1 MVSWLEVGV
10 SSLEMSMECG
20 VVSLYG
26 LCRSES
32 LGKRVGVVVK
42 WGLSFGAEIWGK
54 EVERWKEKVGLVVAQ
69 AMISNV
75 FVYVCT
81 YAYVC
86 VCVAPVSLSLLLKVY
101 ERE

>member
-32 LGKRVGVVVK
+32 LGKRGGVVVK
-42 WGLSFGAEIWGK
+42 WGLSFGAEVWGK

-69 AMISNV
+69 AMVSNV

-81 YAYVC
+81 YVCVC
-86 VCVAPVSLSLLLKVY
+86 VCVAPVSLSFAGEVY

>member
-1 MVSWLEVGV
+1 MVCWLEVGV
-10 SSLEMSMECG
+10 SSLEMSTECG

-26 LCRSES
+26 LWRSES
-32 LGKRVGVVVK
+32 LGKRGGVVVK
-42 WGLSFGAEIWGK
+42 WGLSFGAEVWGK

-81 YAYVC
+81 YVCVC
-86 VCVAPVSLSLLLKVY
+86 VCVAPVSLSLFC
-101 ERE
+101 

>member
-1 MVSWLEVGV
+1 M

-32 LGKRVGVVVK
+32 LGKRGGVVVK
-42 WGLSFGAEIWGK
+42 WGLSFGAEVWGK

-75 FVYVCT
+75 FVYVFT
-81 YAYVC
+81 YVCVC
-86 VCVAPVSLSLLLKVY
+86 VCVAPVPLSLLLEVY

>member
-42 WGLSFGAEIWGK
+42 WGLSFGDEIWGK

-81 YAYVC
+81 YVYVC
-86 VCVAPVSLSLLLKVY
+86 VCVAPVSLSLLLEVY